1 MKLEEVR
8 SSILKLIQR
17 ENKEGSFFN
26 KDVCVF
32 ANVSGTV
39 LPAIRTIGNK
49 KSGKVYIFVDD
60 KKGQRGAFNEGLLS
74 RLLGEEVMPVNGSVI
89 DFRKWALKKNTY
101 DDCEVFVA
109 EKYDKKYQTMFMVAP
124 SKPFVDKIV
133 GDSVQLLFEASKEP
147 QYDLKKLDENGVSAI
162 AGIEND
168 DDINFKPDIAW
179 IKRMYNEMNRKLF
192 DYRLGHC
199 DFNIFKKGAGS
210 QGHVLGFF
218 TFGRGV
224 KMNRLNRHMYVI
236 EASGNIRYID
246 YENFPLICR
255 PRIEL
260 NGNYHGKQSAFL
272 NTLVHEMC
280 HYWTYMN
287 GFSPHDAHGAEFM
300 RAARMVQEKS
310 GGTMEIRRVASAEK
324 MEDYQLD
331 KEIADRNAKR
341 TAARQNNAYLVLVV
355 QNRNTVLM
363 SMLSSSDVLS
373 KIVDYYREIK
383 STNMVLVSK
392 DQEMIQYLFNK
403 RYVKI
408 FRSWRYWDISSRP
421 WLPEFLEMV
430 HQGIADRK
438 IDVFHYTGNETL
450 EEEEIIDTDDSVEIK
465 PGMNL
470 GLKSPLEK

>member
-8 SSILKLIQR
+8 SSILKLIER
-17 ENKEGSFFN
+17 ESKESSFFSKKVN
-26 KDVCVF
+26 VF
-32 ANVSGTV
+32 ANVEGTV
-39 LPAIRTIGNK
+39 LPAIRTIGNE
-49 KSGKVYIFVDD
+49 KSKKVYIFVDD

-74 RLLGEEVMPVNGSVI
+74 RLLGEEVMPVNGSII
-89 DFRKWALKKNTY
+89 DFRKWAVKKNTY

-133 GDSVQLLFEASKEP
+133 GDSIQLLFEASQKP
-147 QYDLKKLDENGVSAI
+147 QSDLKKLDENDVSEI

-168 DDINFKPDIAW
+168 NDINFKPDIAW
-179 IKRMYNEMNRKLF
+179 IRRMYNEMNRKLF

-199 DFNIFKKGAGS
+199 DFDIFKKGAGS

-224 KMNRLNRHMYVI
+224 RMNRLNRHMFVV
-236 EASGNIRYID
+236 EASGNIQYIN

-260 NGNYHGKQSAFL
+260 NGNYHGKQSSFL

-287 GFSPHDAHGAEFM
+287 GFSPSDAHGAEFM
-300 RAARMVQEKS
+300 RAARMVQENS
-310 GGTMEIRRVASAEK
+310 GGTMEIGKVASAEE
-324 MEDYQLD
+324 MEGYQLD
-331 KEIADRNAKR
+331 QNIADRNMKR
-341 TAARQNNAYLVLVV
+341 TQTRQSRSYLVIVV
-355 QNRNTVLM
+355 QNKNTVYM
-363 SMLSSSDVLS
+363 SMISSLSVVE
-373 KIVDYYREIK
+373 KIVDYYREMK
-383 STNMVLVSK
+383 SVNMILVSK
-392 DQEMIQYLFNK
+392 DSGLMQYLFDK
-403 RYVKI
+403 HYGKI

-421 WLPEFLEMV
+421 WLPEFLNMM
-430 HQGIADRK
+430 HQGIKDMKVDIVHHSGVEMTEAGSDNS
-438 IDVFHYTGNETL
+438 I
-450 EEEEIIDTDDSVEIK
+450 EIK

-470 GLKSPLEK
+470 SLKSPLEN